1 MNRSA
6 ATKYGGRRRSH
17 HRISHEAVY
26 REDEA
31 SVYQHGDIS
40 RTYTSSSKI
49 KLCEVE
55 WCCFGWLALGVVVL
69 VVVLDTHF
77 YIGYSTQNSYVGST
91 QFCTE
96 NESSQM
102 EVKYRGNPIRVGL
115 PIM

>member
-49 KLCEVE
+49 VRLCGVVLAGFGC
-55 WCCFGWLALGVVVL
+55 CCFG
-69 VVVLDTHF
+69 VVLDTHF
-77 YIGYSTQNSYVGST
+77 YIGYSTKNSYVGST

-96 NESSQM
+96 NE
-102 EVKYRGNPIRVGL
+102 
-115 PIM
+115 